1 MFSKIK
7 HTVLDILHQ
16 SFTMFSKV
24 ISLFNFFAH
33 DITAVQFT
41 LKGFYFR
48 NAIYTDASV
57 SFNGQ
62 SSNTLFYIY
71 IKLISRHYSMNDVI
85 DILQR

>member
-16 SFTMFSKV
+16 SFKMFSNV

-33 DITAVQFT
+33 DIIAVKFT
-41 LKGFYFR
+41 FKGFYFR

-62 SSNTLFYIY
+62 SPNILFYIY
-71 IKLISRHYSMNDVI
+71 ILSLYPVI
-85 DILQR
+85 IL

>member
-41 LKGFYFR
+41 LKGFYVR

-71 IKLISRHYSMNDVI
+71 ILSLYPVI
-85 DILQR
+85 IL